1 MSLIVPRP
9 PFDPELEA
17 VLAVLGDRI
26 PPTMT
31 AEMIP
36 GMRQA
41 APAEVTDEMLE
52 ASGLTRRDVAI
63 PGYLGDEITVSVVAR
78 RDHRGLGPGIYHTHG
93 GGMVSGDR
101 FSGLTQALPWVVEHD
116 AVLVTVDY
124 RLAPEHPDP
133 YPVEDC
139 YAGLLWTAEHARELG
154 MDPDRLLIAGQSAGG
169 GLAAGV
175 ALMARDRQ
183 GPALIGQVLMYPML
197 DDRDR
202 TVSSAQFEG
211 VGVWDRGSNAMGWT
225 ALLGERRGTDDVSVH
240 AAPARASDLAGLPPA
255 FIDCGSAEVFRDEDV
270 AYATAL
276 WHAGVQ
282 AELHIWPGGFHGF
295 DLTAPH
301 TALAH
306 AMTATRNAWV
316 ARTLGP

>member
-52 ASGLTRRDVAI
+52 ASGLSRRDVAI

-116 AVLVTVDY
+116 ACWSPSTTGSLPNTPTRTRSRTATPGCSGRPSTHGNWAWTPTDCSSPG
-124 RLAPEHPDP
+124 RAPG
-133 YPVEDC
+133 
-139 YAGLLWTAEHARELG
+139 A
-154 MDPDRLLIAGQSAGG
+154 
-169 GLAAGV
+169 
-175 ALMARDRQ
+175 
-183 GPALIGQVLMYPML
+183 
-197 DDRDR
+197 
-202 TVSSAQFEG
+202 VS
-211 VGVWDRGSNAMGWT
+211 
-225 ALLGERRGTDDVSVH
+225 
-240 AAPARASDLAGLPPA
+240 PRAS
-255 FIDCGSAEVFRDEDV
+255 
-270 AYATAL
+270 
-276 WHAGVQ
+276 H
-282 AELHIWPGGFHGF
+282 
-295 DLTAPH
+295 
-301 TALAH
+301 
-306 AMTATRNAWV
+306 
-316 ARTLGP
+316 